1 MSRVKLFFD
10 RALDSTQAMPHLSH
24 ASQAATR
31 AIWDVYEGTGMNF
44 DEVGSPAVE
53 ATALD
58 RPHGPPSRHI
68 IDELIEERA
77 ETLSR
82 RWSWPVVR
90 PLLLRFLHYRQAVR
104 MADAVAAMSGHDAMQ
119 HISGL
124 LSLDIA
130 LTGESHIPRRGA
142 FILAPNHP
150 TGIADGVA
158 IFDVLKTR
166 RRDMAIFAN
175 RDALRVAPRFR
186 EILIPV
192 EWRAGEK
199 THAKSRDTLAETA
212 RAFADKRAVVLFP
225 SGRIAFWNDGRL
237 TERPWQSSA
246 VQLARRYDVPIV
258 PVHMS
263 ARNSGLFY
271 LLSRWSTELRD
282 ITIFHELLNKRGSR
296 VSITIGAPVPPAALE
311 GDLATV
317 TRRLQDHAVETLA
330 RNPGSRFNAS

>member
-1 MSRVKLFFD
+1 MNYDDAGS
-10 RALDSTQAMPHLSH
+10 P
-24 ASQAATR
+24 
-31 AIWDVYEGTGMNF
+31 AI
-44 DEVGSPAVE
+44 GSPAV
-53 ATALD
+53 A
-58 RPHGPPSRHI
+58 RPYGPSGGHI

-82 RWSWPVVR
+82 RPSWSVLR
-90 PLLLRFLHYRQAVR
+90 PLLLRFLHYRAAVK
-104 MADAVAAMSGHDAMQ
+104 MADAVAALSGRDAME

-124 LSLDIA
+124 LSLDID
-130 LTGESHIPRRGA
+130 LVGEHHIPRQGA

-150 TGIADGVA
+150 TGIADGIA
-158 IFDVLKTR
+158 IFDVLKSR
-166 RRDMAIFAN
+166 RPDMAIFAN

-192 EWRAGEK
+192 EWRAGGK
-199 THAKSRDTLAETA
+199 THAKSRDTLTETA
-212 RAFADKRAVVLFP
+212 RAFANRRAVVLFP

-237 TERPWQSSA
+237 TERPWQNSA

-282 ITIFHELLNKRGSR
+282 ITVFHELLNKRGGR
-296 VSITIGAPVPPAALE
+296 VSITVGAPVPPEMLAGEPAA
-311 GDLATV
+311 V

-330 RNPGSRFNAS
+330 KDPAAAFTP